1 VGAEDASRALRTSP
15 VSASLRLAELA
26 QKGFLSEAPDGYRY
40 VARGH
45 LDAAV
50 ADLEQ
55 AYARYRTRIVSMIFE

>member
-1 VGAEDASRALRTSP
+1 M
-15 VSASLRLAELA
+15 
-26 QKGFLSEAPDGYRY
+26 SEAPDGYRY

-55 AYARYRTRIVSMIFE
+55 AYARYRTRIVSMIFEQAWLAGVILTERCAE